1 MKNCK
6 KIFIMTILVC
16 FLNSCTGYT
25 PIFSEKN
32 INFKIEKIE
41 KKGDQKI
48 GNFLVEN
55 LNINQSNADNI
66 EKISLSIYTTKNKTS
81 IIKDK
86 SGKIVSYKLQIN
98 IRAIVKIIS
107 SNKIIVNENFKGTSN
122 FDNKNQTY
130 ETIKLENKITK
141 DLVKKLTTDLIL
153 RINQSL

>member
-1 MKNCK
+1 M
-6 KIFIMTILVC
+6 
-16 FLNSCTGYT
+16 
-25 PIFSEKN
+25 
-32 INFKIEKIE
+32 
-41 KKGDQKI
+41 
-48 GNFLVEN
+48 
-55 LNINQSNADNI
+55 
-66 EKISLSIYTTKNKTS
+66 
-81 IIKDK
+81 
-86 SGKIVSYKLQIN
+86 SYKLQIN

>member
-81 IIKDK
+81 VIKDK

>member
-98 IRAIVKIIS
+98 IRTIVKIIS

-141 DLVKKLTTDLIL
+141 DLEKKLTTDLIL